1 MTHSNSVFTR
11 AGNTRDKLQ
20 YNTVELKRKKIFKE
34 EIKIAE
40 VSTTNLQNMSL
51 IENVYETTRV

>member
-11 AGNTRDKLQ
+11 ADNTRDKLQ